1 MSKTLLYAD
10 LLRFQGFIAGFIQG
24 KSKKRPLFSENQEMR
39 SLSKMKPDAI
49 YRNLQKYPTLSDV
62 ASLKYGC

>member
-10 LLRFQGFIAGFIQG
+10 LLRFQGFIAVFIQG
-24 KSKKRPLFSENQEMR
+24 KPKKRPLFPENQEMR

-49 YRNLQKYPTLSDV
+49 
-62 ASLKYGC
+62 